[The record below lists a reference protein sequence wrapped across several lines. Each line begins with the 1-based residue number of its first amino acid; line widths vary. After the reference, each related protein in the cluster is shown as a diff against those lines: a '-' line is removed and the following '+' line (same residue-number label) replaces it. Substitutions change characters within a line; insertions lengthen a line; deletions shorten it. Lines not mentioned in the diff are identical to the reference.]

1 MSSPGYH
8 HGHLLIPNTLQ
19 IRLRWTLPN
28 GKFAHNVLHGIVD
41 GGLDNSVLLANS
53 IYDAIAGSGETTT
66 YLDFLSS
73 ETSLDF
79 VDIRDVRTENQTLY
93 QSEGAALPGTGT
105 GNALPEEVSLVVTLR
120 SALAG
125 PAHRGRVYLT
135 GFDDSVL
142 DVDGHCVSGCAT
154 AARNFVVAISG
165 ALLANGVALGIG
177 HRGHDEYTNSAGN
190 TVLAELPGTDLV
202 TSILVRDNVFDSQ
215 RRRK

>member
-1 MSSPGYH
+1 VASPGYVP
-8 HGHLLIPNTLQ
+8 GPLVIPSTLQ
-19 IRLRWTLPN
+19 VRLGWVLPN
-28 GKFAHNVLHGIVD
+28 GKSASNVLHAIVD
-41 GGLDNSVLLANS
+41 DGLDNSVLLANS

-73 ETSLDF
+73 ETSLAF
-79 VDIRDVRTENQTLY
+79 LDIRDLRTGSQTLF
-93 QSEGAALPGTGT
+93 QSEGAALPGTGS

-125 PAHRGRVYLT
+125 RAHRGRVYLT

-142 DVDGHCVSGCAT
+142 DVDGHCVSGAST

-165 ALLANGVALGIG
+165 AMLTNGLALGIG
-177 HRGHDEYTNSAGN
+177 HRGHAEYINAHGG
-190 TVLAELPGTDLV
+190 TVAAEAPGTDLV